1 MPFMLPV
8 TTNVSSHPAI
18 MVSVT
23 STSEILPPIPVRPAS
38 PVSPRTSEAQHE
50 QQKQSVE
57 QVANSTQLSDDEI
70 ERVQRAAE
78 TARNERR
85 FQDGQNPLTLENNQ
99 SEDAANGYGAKGQS
113 NDSFINASSNR
124 GSLVD
129 FYV

>member
-1 MPFMLPV
+1 MPVMLPV
-8 TTNVSSHPAI
+8 TTNVSSLPAI

-23 STSEILPPIPVRPAS
+23 STSELLPPIPVRPAS
-38 PVSPRTSEAQHE
+38 PVSPRTSQAQQE

-57 QVANSTQLSDDEI
+57 QVANSIQLSDDEI

-85 FQDGQNPLTLENNQ
+85 FQDGQNALTLENNQ

-113 NDSFINASSNR
+113 NSSFINASSNR

>member
-1 MPFMLPV
+1 MPVMLPV

-23 STSEILPPIPVRPAS
+23 STSEFLPPIPVRPAS
-38 PVSPRTSEAQHE
+38 PVSPRTSQAQQE
-50 QQKQSVE
+50 QQKQSIE
-57 QVANSTQLSDDEI
+57 QVANSIQLSDDEI

-78 TARNERR
+78 IVRNERR

-113 NDSFINASSNR
+113 NGSFINASSNR